1 MAYSGLRGENGYMC
15 VFEEVV
21 GDKWGLIVDCP
32 YTPLHRS
39 PTDQVVKGGKRF
51 QWKLKS
57 PSQVLIFESNQKCY
71 FTIRKIC
78 WNISH
83 VYAMML
89 IVKAIDEVYN
99 TDKFLTGLDR
109 ESLRK
114 VLRSPP
120 AKSSKIMNLQF
131 DKCQNFP
138 QSYLDLWACSGY
150 GQGRKRW
157 VMGDGNWSNICAKD
171 GTGKSAQWG
180 NWRDFCYRR
189 CIFQEIMCIV
199 IFISKHLFSLFL
211 KINSELSGHLLLNE
225 TS

>member
-71 FTIRKIC
+71 FTIRMIC

-138 QSYLDLWACSGY
+138 QSYLELGGIVGLLWIRPRKEKMSY
-150 GQGRKRW
+150 GWWELVEHLCQRW
-157 VMGDGNWSNICAKD
+157 HRQVCPMGQLEGFLLQAFHIS
-171 GTGKSAQWG
+171 
-180 NWRDFCYRR
+180 RDYVHRYFYQQTS
-189 CIFQEIMCIV
+189 F
-199 IFISKHLFSLFL
+199 FSLL
-211 KINSELSGHLLLNE
+211 EN
-225 TS
+225 